1 MIQLARDAITRKI
14 GLAGDWRSGSAAA
27 LHAVGRGFESL
38 IAHHLEFPMKT
49 LFTVA
54 LLACVSISLVFGQ
67 AEQVK
72 KKAKDLKRDIETQQT
87 NQIKGATNAPARR

>member
-1 MIQLARDAITRKI
+1 
-14 GLAGDWRSGSAAA
+14 
-27 LHAVGRGFESL
+27 
-38 IAHHLEFPMKT
+38 
-49 LFTVA
+49 

>member
-1 MIQLARDAITRKI
+1 
-14 GLAGDWRSGSAAA
+14 
-27 LHAVGRGFESL
+27 
-38 IAHHLEFPMKT
+38 MKT
-49 LFTVA
+49 LFAVA
-54 LLACVSISLVFGQ
+54 LLACVSVSLVFGQ